1 MEFVTTKALL
11 YQALSKAAAFVPT
24 NPIHPI
30 LKTILIEA
38 QDQQITFTGFD
49 LQSGCV
55 AQSQAT
61 VVKPGSVA
69 INKQILSDL
78 ISRLSGDMKVHV
90 DENFLTTITA
100 STGSY
105 QIAGGN
111 PKDYMSLPAIT
122 PEIKFDI
129 DPKLLKQFIKFT
141 GCFYTNEPSKQI
153 LTGVDFKYLP
163 EQQSLVAAATD
174 SHKLAVQAS
183 SCDSGEK
190 AFEVVI
196 PGASLQKINRL
207 LEGSVVSLEIDS
219 AWLRLTLSSGDIV
232 ITRKLEGTYPKYESL
247 VPKKFELEFTI
258 NRKELLSSLERVA
271 LFSNKKGSVVLFGI
285 SHKELEL
292 SAKDE
297 GNSSQ
302 EFIAIEPAKGNGLT
316 SFITAFNIK
325 YLIEAIQSVSSDSIR
340 IKLNQ
345 STKPVIITLEQE
357 EENTNSLIL
366 IMPIDIVK

>member
-11 YQALSKAAAFVPT
+11 YQALSKAAAFVPA
-24 NPIHPI
+24 NANHPI
-30 LKTILIEA
+30 LKTVLIEA
-38 QDQQITFTGFD
+38 KDKQVTFTGFD

-78 ISRLSGDMKVHV
+78 ISRLSGDIKVQV
-90 DENFLTTITA
+90 DENFLATITA

-105 QIAGGN
+105 QIASGN
-111 PKDYMSLPAIT
+111 YKDYISLPVIT

-141 GCFYTNEPSKQI
+141 GSFYTNEPSKQI

-219 AWLRLTLSSGDIV
+219 AWLRLTLASGDIV

-271 LFSNKKGSVVLFGI
+271 LFSNKDIVQFSI

-292 SAKDE
+292 SAKNE
-297 GNSSQ
+297 VNSSQ
-302 EFIAIEPAKGNGLT
+302 ELMSIEPARGNGLT
-316 SFITAFNIK
+316 SLIIAFNIK

-345 STKPVIITLEQE
+345 PTNPVIITPEQE

-366 IMPIDIVK
+366 IMPVQIVK